1 MGRVRVVMPVMDMV
15 IWHGH
20 WFVEDMRAPTVD
32 HIRSPNQ
39 KLGAIDPRAPVSDE
53 PSLTVTVTVSWQ

>member
-1 MGRVRVVMPVMDMV
+1 MG
-15 IWHGH
+15 
-20 WFVEDMRAPTVD
+20 DMRAPTVG

-53 PSLTVTVTVSWQ
+53 PCFDVTRHRLLRGKGFCVVSSNVCPLPK